1 MKPKAR
7 LKMETYL
14 IIPIIFMIILIN
26 HPNSFG
32 EAHSPRLPSRHS
44 SFLAADGRAIMDKRN
59 SIRESN
65 KS

>member
-1 MKPKAR
+1 
-7 LKMETYL
+7 
-14 IIPIIFMIILIN
+14 MIILITQI
-26 HPNSFG
+26 HLEKLIG
-32 EAHSPRLPSRHS
+32 PRLPSRHS